1 MIKRINLIIATVYS
15 IVLAVVEAL
24 LNWGDWQYA
33 PLWIVDYLI
42 VIILLLGVFV
52 YKENQR
58 KVLLLGWSFSSGV
71 MYMALF
77 INLESSSTLT
87 RLDSNILSKKNL
99 EYLSYSGS
107 FNDLEKNRNKVF
119 QSINILSSISN
130 ATMEKNLN

>member
-1 MIKRINLIIATVYS
+1 MIKKINLIIATVYS
-15 IVLAVVEAL
+15 IVLSIVETL

-58 KVLLLGWSFSSGV
+58 KVLLLGWSFSLGV

-77 INLESSSTLT
+77 INLEPTSTLT
-87 RLDSNILSKKNL
+87 RLDSNIL
-99 EYLSYSGS
+99 
-107 FNDLEKNRNKVF
+107 F
-119 QSINILSSISN
+119 SIALAFTISLVGIVL
-130 ATMEKNLN
+130 TIIDD